1 MKNNEEKQSGKE
13 IMSNI
18 FSKASDIGKKVA
30 DNVQKGTQVLAE
42 KAKVSHHDYKMK
54 KYNPLFP
61 KEFKSKNFHLPNI
74 IQIRDDAERRNIDV
88 CEGAIGWRETI
99 NKTEVLF
106 LYDEAVKEGGIVQK
120 SGMQFI
126 PVPTNLAVYHVD
138 RYDRNKYIQVDCI
151 FNKTHEERLAELEH
165 IAFSL
170 GAKKYSVEI
179 TEAETVTEK
188 TAKNFSKKINVNA
201 ESTVLETNVSA
212 ESTQTKSLTNET
224 NQQTH
229 IQLRKEAHAVFKGN
243 DNPQRPTLKWF
254 SNDETIKKLID
265 MRCSNKNEITSR
277 DLKLEGTTSATMSK
291 ITAANLDNVLTV
303 IGDGVKAKA
312 TKSSTTTM
320 YQQASREHS
329 SKLIYT
335 VEF

>member
-18 FSKASDIGKKVA
+18 FNKASDIGKKVA

-61 KEFKSKNFHLPNI
+61 KEFKSKSFHLPDI

-88 CEGAIGWRETI
+88 CKGAIGWRETI
-99 NKTEVLF
+99 NNTEVLF

-120 SGMQFI
+120 SGIQFI

-138 RYDRNKYIQVDCI
+138 RYDRSKYIQVDCI

-170 GAKKYSVEI
+170 GAKRYSVEI
-179 TEAETVTEK
+179 IEAETVTEK
-188 TAKNFSKKINVNA
+188 TSKIFSKKMNINADFVISGQNI
-201 ESTVLETNVSA
+201 SA
-212 ESTQTKSLTNET
+212 ESSQTNSSTSET
-224 NQQTH
+224 NQQNH
-229 IQLRKEAHAVFKGN
+229 IQLKKEAHAVFKGN
-243 DNPQRPTLKWF
+243 DTPQMPDLKWF
-254 SNDETIKKLID
+254 SNDETIKKLIE
-265 MRCSNKNEITSR
+265 MRCSNKNEITTR

-291 ITAANLDNVLTV
+291 ITASNLDSVLTI
-303 IGDGVKAKA
+303 IGGGAKVKA
-312 TKSSTTTM
+312 TNSSTTTM

>member
-1 MKNNEEKQSGKE
+1 MKNNEEKKNGKE

-18 FSKASDIGKKVA
+18 FNKASDIGKKVA
-30 DNVQKGTQVLAE
+30 DNVQKGTQTLAE
-42 KAKVSHHDYKMK
+42 KAKISHHDYKMK

-61 KEFKSKNFHLPNI
+61 KEFKSKNFHLPDI
-74 IQIRDDAERRNIDV
+74 IQIRDDAERRDIDV
-88 CEGAIGWRETI
+88 CKGAIGWRETI

-106 LYDEAVKEGGIVQK
+106 LYDEVVKEGGIVQK
-120 SGMQFI
+120 SGIQFI

-138 RYDRNKYIQVDCI
+138 RYDRTKYIQVDCI

-179 TEAETVTEK
+179 IEAETVTETTEK
-188 TAKNFSKKINVNA
+188 QSSQKINIKADIAVSSQNI
-201 ESTVLETNVSA
+201 SA
-212 ESTQTKSLTNET
+212 EASQTKGLTT
-224 NQQTH
+224 KANQQNQ
-229 IQLRKEAHAVFKGN
+229 IQLKKEAHAVFKGN
-243 DNPQRPTLKWF
+243 DNPQIPNLKWF
-254 SNDETIKKLID
+254 SNDESIKKLID
-265 MRCSNKNEITSR
+265 MRCSNKNEIASR

-291 ITAANLDNVLTV
+291 ITASNLDSVLTV
-303 IGDGVKAKA
+303 IGGSAKVK
-312 TKSSTTTM
+312 TTNFSTTTM